1 MAFLERHGFLNCHR
15 EVAAVEV
22 PAKSHLPRLKDLD
35 GLDTRVLAPAGRLA
49 FGHRTAA
56 RPFGVAASR
65 DALGPEVARR
75 VRGEMDHETMR
86 INIARA
92 AALVDPPVTI
102 DDLELE
108 AQDYTVMK
116 WPVRAVD
123 QLGQH
128 TKIAPCCR

>member
-1 MAFLERHGFLNCHR
+1 MA
-15 EVAAVEV
+15 
-22 PAKSHLPRLKDLD
+22 S
-35 GLDTRVLAPAGRLA
+35 
-49 FGHRTAA
+49 AA

-116 WPVRAVD
+116 WPEPLTNLASTRKSRRAAGKTSPLLVAWRCGRG
-123 QLGQH
+123 LLF
-128 TKIAPCCR
+128 

>member
-1 MAFLERHGFLNCHR
+1 MASTHESLRQR
-15 EVAAVEV
+15 AALRSATVQ
-22 PAKSHLPRLKDLD
+22 L
-35 GLDTRVLAPAGRLA
+35 
-49 FGHRTAA
+49 A